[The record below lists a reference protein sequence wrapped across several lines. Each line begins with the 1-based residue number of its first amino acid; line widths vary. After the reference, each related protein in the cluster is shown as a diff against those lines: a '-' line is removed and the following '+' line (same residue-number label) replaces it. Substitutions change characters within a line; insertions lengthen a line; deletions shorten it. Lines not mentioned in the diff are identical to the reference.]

1 MRDHG
6 DLTSVPPAERDIA
19 DYVRQLSRTNAVAQ
33 ALFDRLQSRHGV
45 PWLVELT
52 CLVGHYG
59 IVTAILNAFEVA
71 SAPGAEPLP
80 LATDT
85 KGP

>member
-1 MRDHG
+1 MLSPACR
-6 DLTSVPPAERDIA
+6 PAEGDIA
-19 DYVRQLSRTNAVAQ
+19 DYVRQLSRNNAVAQ
-33 ALFDRLQSRHGV
+33 DVFDRLLSRHDV

-52 CLVGHYG
+52 CLIGHYG

-71 SAPGAEPLP
+71 PAPGAELLP
-80 LATDT
+80 LATDK